1 MSEYSK
7 WVHSVNFD
15 SINTWDDWHL
25 VPMSRPVINP
35 PTKKT
40 VFVDIPGA
48 DGRLDLSEVVSGGP
62 VYNNRTGSIEF
73 MVQNGFKPWSEM
85 FSTVMN
91 ALHGKYMNVSLD
103 DDPEWHYRGLIS
115 VSKWTT
121 GDHYSTIT
129 IDYDLEPYK
138 YNGKDKSL

>member
-15 SINTWDDWHL
+15 HINTWDDWHL

-35 PTKKT
+35 PTRKSII
-40 VFVDIPGA
+40 VDIPGA
-48 DGRLDLSEVVSGGP
+48 DGHLDLSEVVTGKP

-73 MVQNGFKPWSEM
+73 MVQNGFRPWATM

-91 ALHGKYMNVSLD
+91 ALHGKFMDVVLD
-103 DDPEWHYRGLIS
+103 DDPTWTYHGLIT

-121 GDHYSTIT
+121 SDHYSTIT

-138 YNGKDKSL
+138 CMGDTKSL

>member
-15 SINTWDDWHL
+15 TINTWDDWHL

-35 PTKKT
+35 PTRKSII
-40 VFVDIPGA
+40 VDIPGV
-48 DGRLDLSEVVSGGP
+48 DGHLDLSEVVSGGP

-73 MVQNGFKPWSEM
+73 MVQNGFKPWPEM

-115 VSKWTT
+115 VTKWTT

>member
-1 MSEYSK
+1 MSEYST

-15 SINTWDDWHL
+15 NINTWEDWHL
-25 VPMSRPVINP
+25 IPMSRPVINP

-40 VFVDIPGA
+40 IFVDIPGA
-48 DGRLDLSEVVSGGP
+48 NGHLDLSEVVSGGP

-91 ALHGKYMNVSLD
+91 ALHGRYMTVVLD
-103 DDPEWHYRGLIS
+103 DDPEWSYRGLIS
-115 VSKWTT
+115 VSKWNT

-138 YNGKDKSL
+138 YKGDEKSL

>member
-15 SINTWDDWHL
+15 TINTWDDWHL

-35 PTKKT
+35 PTRKSII
-40 VFVDIPGA
+40 VDIPGA
-48 DGRLDLSEVVSGGP
+48 DGHLDLSEVVTGKP

-73 MVQNGFKPWSEM
+73 MVQNGFRPWSNM

-91 ALHGKYMNVSLD
+91 ALHGKFMDVVLD
-103 DDPEWHYRGLIS
+103 DDPMWTYHGLIT

-138 YNGKDKSL
+138 RMGDTKSL

>member
-15 SINTWDDWHL
+15 SINTWDNWHL

-35 PTKKT
+35 PTRKSII
-40 VFVDIPGA
+40 VDIPGA
-48 DGRLDLSEVVSGGP
+48 DGHLDLSEVVTGKP

-73 MVQNGFKPWSEM
+73 MVQNGFMPWATM

-91 ALHGKYMNVSLD
+91 TLHGKFMNVVLD
-103 DDPEWHYRGLIS
+103 DDPTWTYHGLIT

-121 GDHYSTIT
+121 GGHYSTIT

-138 YNGKDKSL
+138 YRGDTKSL

>member
-1 MSEYSK
+1 
-7 WVHSVNFD
+7 
-15 SINTWDDWHL
+15 
-25 VPMSRPVINP
+25 MSRPVINP

-48 DGRLDLSEVVSGGP
+48 NGRLDLSEVVSGGP

-91 ALHGKYMNVSLD
+91 ALHGKYMTVVLD
-103 DDPEWHYRGLIS
+103 DDPEWSYRGLIT
-115 VSKWTT
+115 VSKWNT

-138 YNGKDKSL
+138 YKGDKKSL

>member
-1 MSEYSK
+1 MSEYSR

-115 VSKWTT
+115 VSKWAT

-138 YNGKDKSL
+138 YKGKDKSL